1 MRIAVNA
8 RFLLANKLEGI
19 GRYTYETMQR
29 IANNHPE
36 HEFIFLFDRPFSNE
50 FVFADNIK
58 PIKLFPQARH
68 PFLYYWFFNFS
79 VTKALKKHKADVFV
93 STDGYLSLRTNIP
106 QLAVIHD
113 LAFLHFKQ
121 GINKLEYWYYTTF
134 FPQYAHKAARLV
146 AVSKYTKQDIV
157 TQFNINPNKIDVV
170 YNAPSNGF
178 KPINENAK
186 TQIKQKFADGCNYF
200 CYVGAMHPRKN
211 IETLLKAFDAYKTST
226 LNNFKLLI
234 VGRKAWQSS
243 GIEKTYNQMKY
254 QQDVIFTG
262 RVAEEDL
269 YLITAAA
276 HAMVYIPFFEGFGLP
291 IIEAMACDVPVI
303 TSNVTSMPEVAGDAG
318 ILVSPDDANQVTEA
332 MIKLTNDQDFYEQK
346 KIASAKRKL
355 DFNWDISAMQLW
367 NSIEKAAALK

>member
-50 FVFADNIK
+50 FVFADNVK

-121 GINKLEYWYYTTF
+121 GINKLEYWYYNTF

-243 GIEKTYNQMKY
+243 GIEKTYNQIKY

-367 NSIEKAAALK
+367 NSIEKAAGLK